1 MKQKRNK
8 FTDVFRQK
16 VVLEYLNGNQSMPDL
31 MKKYGIK
38 GSSCITNWIRKFEL
52 INLTERDP
60 ELKSQMPNSQK
71 RTTIEQYQE
80 SKIRKLEE
88 QLKLEKLKTE
98 ALGTL
103 IDIAEEKLL
112 ALDNYA
118 RNIGLS
124 FQIKDDILDIESN
137 TQILGKQ
144 QGADIELNKVTYP
157 AILGLDGAK
166 KMAQQC
172 HQRALESLVDFD
184 QDADPLRWLS
194 EYIIIRQH

>member
-16 VVLEYLNGNQSMPDL
+16 VVLEYLSGNQSMPDL

-52 INLTERDP
+52 VNLTERDQ
-60 ELKSQMPNSQK
+60 EFKSQMPKTQK

-88 QLKLEKLKTE
+88 LLKREKLKTE

-103 IDIAEEKLL
+103 IDIAEEKLK
-112 ALDNYA
+112 
-118 RNIGLS
+118 I
-124 FQIKDDILDIESN
+124 DIRKKS
-137 TQILGKQ
+137 GSQ
-144 QGADIELNKVTYP
+144 Q
-157 AILGLDGAK
+157 
-166 KMAQQC
+166 
-172 HQRALESLVDFD
+172 
-184 QDADPLRWLS
+184 
-194 EYIIIRQH
+194 

>member
-103 IDIAEEKLL
+103 IDIAEEKLK
-112 ALDNYA
+112 
-118 RNIGLS
+118 I
-124 FQIKDDILDIESN
+124 DIRKKS
-137 TQILGKQ
+137 GSQ
-144 QGADIELNKVTYP
+144 Q
-157 AILGLDGAK
+157 
-166 KMAQQC
+166 
-172 HQRALESLVDFD
+172 
-184 QDADPLRWLS
+184 
-194 EYIIIRQH
+194 